1 MINASQAFK
10 DAMTPNIKNGVGVV
24 VTVVEDN
31 IVYSSDDVMQSVV
44 IKSSGYY
51 YGVNTRSATIKM
63 LGVNYNLIGKTLK
76 IDQAALTDPV
86 TDVWERMNQGI
97 FIVQEQTA
105 DLEKGCTTF
114 TAYDLIGCMGKTDYK
129 TEDGITFPC
138 TVAKLAA
145 QIANHFGLTLS
156 TDFTKL
162 PNYNY
167 EIAEDLYASIST
179 TTYRDILAEIGGATA
194 TMAIVT
200 TDNELEFRPLA
211 RDISETWT
219 YEDMKKFK
227 VEPKY
232 GEVNAIV
239 LARTP
244 QEDNIALTDA
254 ESVEKNGLTE
264 VKLAN
269 NEILDDDRQDLIKPL
284 LEASKGFYFYPSSV
298 TTIGHGWHEVGD
310 RVAIQDDVG
319 NIHEIIITDISL
331 TLDGGIKEVISS
343 VAPVETQTNYALAGG
358 IIKTLYNTEIKV
370 DKQNQEIV
378 STVSKQDT
386 LENVVN
392 NNYTQIIQN
401 LTSIVSAVQNSGGN
415 NLIKNSVGYVL
426 GANGIPDSWSAE
438 MENAGGLTVM
448 ASSEAANR
456 GSISSNIMVLSGV
469 TLRQRI
475 SVAADDGAIEPTKYT
490 FSVKIKKTAARGT
503 GRITLTD
510 GLNTYRIDIAS
521 EDEPYYQ
528 EYSIKGIVPKNSYL
542 DLTVYGSENSDFTV
556 TDMMLATGDYVA
568 QWTQANGEFANTQ
581 VSIDVNGVKVK
592 SSTQPNTYST
602 QTPLGFSGSDG
613 TKSYQLDS
621 NSVSSDKAIIRS
633 EFDMPPLKIVSRSDG
648 WALVKK
654 EN

>member
-378 STVSKQDT
+378 STASKQDT

>member
-1 MINASQAFK
+1 MINASQSFK
-10 DAMTPNIKNGVGVV
+10 DAMTPNIKNGVGAV

-31 IVYSSDDVMQSVV
+31 IVYSSDDVMQSIV

-63 LGVNYNLIGKTLK
+63 LGVNYNLIGKSLK
-76 IDQAALTDPV
+76 IEQAALTDPV
-86 TDVWERMNQGI
+86 ADVWERMNQGV

-138 TVAKLAA
+138 TVASLAT

-162 PNYNY
+162 PNYSY

-179 TTYRDILAEIGGATA
+179 TTYRDILAEISGATA

-211 RDISETWT
+211 RDVSETWT

-264 VKLAN
+264 IKLAN

-310 RVAIQDDVG
+310 RIAVQDDM
-319 NIHEIIITDISL
+319 NHIYEIIITDISL

-343 VAPVETQTNYALAGG
+343 VAPAETQTNYAMAGG
-358 IIKTLYNTEIKV
+358 IMKTLYNTEIKV
-370 DKQNQEIV
+370 DKQNQEIR

-392 NNYTQIIQN
+392 DNYTQIIQN
-401 LTSIVSAVQNSGGN
+401 LTSIITAVQNSGGN

-426 GANGIPDSWSAE
+426 GADGIPDSWSVE
-438 MENAGGLTVM
+438 MENAGSLAVM

-456 GSISSNIMVLSGV
+456 GSISNNIIVLAGV

-490 FSVKIKKTAARGT
+490 FSVKIKKTAARGY

-510 GLNTYRIDIAS
+510 GVNNYQIEIS
-521 EDEPYYQ
+521 PESEPYYQ
-528 EYSIKGIVPKNSYL
+528 EYSIKGIIPKNSYL
-542 DLTVYGSENSDFTV
+542 DLAVYGSSDSDFTV

-621 NSVSSDKAIIRS
+621 NSVSSDKAIIGS
-633 EFDMPPLKIVSRSDG
+633 EFDMPPLKIVSRSNG

>member
-31 IVYSSDDVMQSVV
+31 IAYSSDDVMQSVV

-319 NIHEIIITDISL
+319 NIYEIIITDISL

-392 NNYTQIIQN
+392 DNYTQIIQN

>member
-319 NIHEIIITDISL
+319 NIYEIIITDISL

>member
-1 MINASQAFK
+1 MINASQTFK
-10 DAMTPNIKNGVGVV
+10 DAMAPNIKNGVGVV

-31 IVYSSDDVMQSVV
+31 TTYSSDDVMQSVV

-63 LGVNYNLIGKTLK
+63 LGTSYNLIGKSLK
-76 IDQAALTDPV
+76 IEQAALVDPA
-86 TDVWERMNQGI
+86 TETWERMNQGV
-97 FIVQEQTA
+97 FVVQEQTA
-105 DLEKGCTTF
+105 DLEKGCTTL
-114 TAYDLIGCMGKTDYK
+114 TAYDLMGCMGKTDYK

-138 TVAKLAA
+138 TVAKLAE
-145 QIANHFGLTLS
+145 QIASHFGLQLS
-156 TDFTKL
+156 TDFTEL

-167 EIAEDLYASIST
+167 EIAEDLYATIST
-179 TTYRDILAEIGGATA
+179 ATYRDILAEIGGATA

-200 TDNELEFRPLA
+200 TDNKLEFRPLA
-211 RDISETWT
+211 RDVSETWT

-232 GEVNAIV
+232 GEVNAVV

-264 VKLAN
+264 IKLAN

-284 LEASKGFYFYPSSV
+284 LEASLGFYFYPSSV

-310 RVAIQDDVG
+310 RVAVKDDA
-319 NIHEIIITDISL
+319 NNTYEIVITDISL

-343 VAPVETQTNYALAGG
+343 VAPVETQTNYAMAGG
-358 IIKTLYNTEIKV
+358 ITKTLYNTEIKV
-370 DKQNQEIV
+370 DKQSQEIR

-392 NNYTQIIQN
+392 DNYTQIIQN
-401 LTSIVSAVQNSGGN
+401 LTSIVAAVQNSGGN

-426 GANGIPDSWSAE
+426 GTNGIPDSWNAE
-438 MENAGGLTVM
+438 LEDEGGLTVM

-456 GSISSNIMVLSGV
+456 GSISNNIMVLAGI

-475 SVAADDGAIEPTKYT
+475 SVAADEGAAEPTKYT

-503 GRITLTD
+503 GSIVLTD
-510 GLNTYRIDIAS
+510 GLNEYRIDIAS
-521 EDEPYYQ
+521 ADEPYYQ

-542 DLTVYGSENSDFTV
+542 DLIVYGSADSDFTV
-556 TDMMLATGDYVA
+556 TDMMLSTGDYVA

-592 SSTQPNTYST
+592 SSTQPNTYSM
-602 QTPLGFSGSDG
+602 QTSLGFSGSDG
-613 TKSYQLDS
+613 SKSYQLDS
-621 NSVSSDKAIIRS
+621 NSVSSDKAIISS